1 MPGDAQRLQQV
12 FVNLLSNAAKY
23 APHGTTIGIG
33 AQQRDSQIE
42 VWVEDAGPGL
52 PAGDPQ
58 VLFERFRRGEA
69 SEPDAPGLGLGLW
82 IVRSIVERHAGSVR
96 VERTPEARTRFVM
109 TLPMTPGPP
118 ENQAVKILLVDD
130 DPDLLSVTSFAL
142 QQAGMLVVSANSFG
156 SALAVFRSERPDLAI
171 LDINLPGGSG
181 FELCQAMRRESA
193 LPILMLTVR
202 NEEADLVRAL
212 ELRADDYLTKP
223 YSPRTLIARV
233 KALLRRAGTDATYK
247 SEAGPYRLDPNALE
261 LHVGSTTHRVTP
273 LESRLLQMLIANAG
287 QAVTTERLLTHVWGQ
302 RAGGDRQLLK
312 QLVHR
317 LRQKLGESPSAG
329 HSLETVTNVG
339 YRLRV

>member
-1 MPGDAQRLQQV
+1 
-12 FVNLLSNAAKY
+12 
-23 APHGTTIGIG
+23 
-33 AQQRDSQIE
+33 
-42 VWVEDAGPGL
+42 
-52 PAGDPQ
+52 
-58 VLFERFRRGEA
+58 
-69 SEPDAPGLGLGLW
+69 
-82 IVRSIVERHAGSVR
+82 
-96 VERTPEARTRFVM
+96 
-109 TLPMTPGPP
+109 
-118 ENQAVKILLVDD
+118 VKILLVDD

-142 QQAGMLVVSANSFG
+142 QQAGMLVVTANSFG
-156 SALAVFRSERPDLAI
+156 SALAVFHGERPDLAI

-181 FELCQAMRRESA
+181 FELCQVMRRESA

-202 NEEADLVRAL
+202 NEETDLVRAL
-212 ELRADDYLTKP
+212 ELHADDYLTKP

-247 SEAGPYRLDPNALE
+247 SEAGSYRLDPNALE

-273 LESRLLQMLIANAG
+273 LESRLLQLLIANAG

-317 LRQKLGESPSAG
+317 LRQKLGESPTSG
-329 HSLETVTNVG
+329 QSLETVTNVG